1 MGNCLQPL
9 MASTIF
15 DVPALDVALAV
26 STGLRTP
33 KLPIRAGS
41 VNRQCMLL
49 IGYGACKN
57 CWPELHCILNWDI
70 THHQSWGVCVVS
82 MTIQTVKT
90 LPRQKRLLEVVIQP
104 LRTV

>member
-1 MGNCLQPL
+1 

-15 DVPALDVALAV
+15 DVPALDVPKATLAV

-33 KLPIRAGS
+33 KLPIHAGS

-57 CWPELHCILNWDI
+57 CWPERLIHCILNWDI
-70 THHQSWGVCVVS
+70 TPSSKLGS
-82 MTIQTVKT
+82 MRCKYDHSNC
-90 LPRQKRLLEVVIQP
+90 KDFAKAEKAA
-104 LRTV
+104 